1 MSTAPQDRRKSRKG
15 NLLTAVTP
23 DLVDAKGEAVKA
35 ECRLELAQ
43 AVSGLHAAIEK
54 QNAVIKEQGAEFRI
68 AIEKQ
73 NAAIEKQNAAI
84 EKQGAEFRI
93 AIEKQN
99 AAIEKQNAAIE
110 KQGAEH
116 TAALA
121 KHSSALDRRLT
132 TNTYWMFATITAG
145 YLALFGAAIAFLG
158 QLASS

>member
-1 MSTAPQDRRKSRKG
+1 MPRKTGGSREG
-15 NLLTAVTP
+15 SLVTAVTP

-54 QNAVIKEQGAEFRI
+54 QGAEFRI
-68 AIEKQ
+68 TIEKQ

-121 KHSSALDRRLT
+121 QHSSALDRRLT